1 MGKTLVV
8 AEKPSVARDL
18 AAALPGSFTQAKD
31 KTHLVGDDHVVTW
44 AVGHLVGLA
53 EPDAY
58 DPKLK
63 KWRFAALPIIPDEFK
78 LVPNDERAAKQLRA
92 IHRLMADSEIDQIV
106 NACDA
111 GREGELIFAYVYDTA
126 KAKKPVQRLCLSS
139 MTKKAI
145 GEAFAQLREGE
156 EMKPLEAAARSRSEA
171 DWVVGMNATRAAS
184 IRLRAAFDG
193 AVSLGRVQ
201 TPTLAL
207 VVRREQEIRD
217 FKPEPYWLVEA
228 RFAASGE
235 RVYSGRYLGGR
246 RVAEDEAARI

>member
-1 MGKTLVV
+1 MAKTLVV

-18 AAALPGSFTQAKD
+18 ASTLPGSFKQSKD
-31 KTHLVGDDHVVTW
+31 KTHLETQDGSTDNGGYIVTW

-53 EPDAY
+53 PPDEY

-63 KWRFAALPIIPDEFK
+63 KWRFADLPILPEKFK
-78 LVPNDERAAKQLRA
+78 LIPNDERAKKQLNA
-92 IHRLMADSEIDQIV
+92 VHRLMARDDVDTIV

-111 GREGELIFAYVYDTA
+111 GREGELIFAYVYETA
-126 KAKKPVQRLCLSS
+126 KVKKPVQRLWLNS
-139 MTKKAI
+139 MTRKAI
-145 GEAFAQLREGE
+145 EEAFQHLRPGE
-156 EMKPLEAAARSRSEA
+156 EMQSLEAAARSRSEA

-207 VVRREQEIRD
+207 VVKREQAIRD
-217 FKPEPYWLVEA
+217 F
-228 RFAASGE
+228 
-235 RVYSGRYLGGR
+235 
-246 RVAEDEAARI
+246 